1 MKKIVFTAVAAALI
15 ALVVGGVWY
24 ANRPEPYAFHGGVLT
39 PPAAAPD
46 IALTDQDGAPFSLAE
61 LKGKATLL
69 YFGYTTCPDLCPTT
83 LSDFMVVKEDLGP
96 LAGRT
101 AYAMVTIDP
110 ERDSAARLKEYLA
123 FFDPEF
129 IGLTGSQAEITAVE
143 QAYGVTSRKVEYPD
157 SATGYLMD
165 HSALIYLIDPEG
177 NLRVT
182 YPYGTDPAGIAADI
196 RHLLE
201 G

>member
-1 MKKIVFTAVAAALI
+1 MKKILFTAVAAALI

-24 ANRPEPYAFHGGVLT
+24 ANRPEPYAFHGGALS
-39 PPAAAPD
+39 PPAAAPA
-46 IALTDQDGAPFSLAE
+46 IALTDQDGQPFSLEE

-83 LSDFMVVKEDLGP
+83 LSDFMVVKEELGP

-110 ERDSAARLKEYLA
+110 ERDSEARLKEYLA

-129 IGLTGSQAEITAVE
+129 IGLTGPQAEITAVE
-143 QAYGVTSRKVEYPD
+143 QAYGVTTRRVEYPD

-182 YPYGTDPAGIAADI
+182 YPYGTDPTGIAADV